1 MVLVANPS
9 RQRPVA
15 LGTREA
21 IHIKEAIAPCRLL
34 HLSISL
40 FCIDRIAL
48 ICSISHSF
56 AILKP
61 SHSFLDITIIDQNQI
76 HGKKKKGP
84 HNSIPYSIHEEE
96 ATNPQIRIQQQAKMH
111 SKAALPILAASGA
124 VAGGSGPE
132 HGGPDGGGNA
142 VVDAFVTYVAQPTTF
157 TFQEKCYTA
166 TTPGDVT
173 VTNCP
178 CTVQTV
184 CISPSWGVQRWILLY
199 PVIYGYQARSIVY

>member
-1 MVLVANPS
+1 
-9 RQRPVA
+9 
-15 LGTREA
+15 
-21 IHIKEAIAPCRLL
+21 
-34 HLSISL
+34 
-40 FCIDRIAL
+40 
-48 ICSISHSF
+48 
-56 AILKP
+56 
-61 SHSFLDITIIDQNQI
+61 
-76 HGKKKKGP
+76 
-84 HNSIPYSIHEEE
+84 
-96 ATNPQIRIQQQAKMH
+96 MH

-184 CISPSWGVQRWILLY
+184 CIPLSWGVQRWILLY